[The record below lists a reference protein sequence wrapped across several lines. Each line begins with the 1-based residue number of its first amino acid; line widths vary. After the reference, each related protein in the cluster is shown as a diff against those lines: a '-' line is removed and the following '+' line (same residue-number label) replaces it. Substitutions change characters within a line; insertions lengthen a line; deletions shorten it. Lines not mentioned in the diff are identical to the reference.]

1 MGQVDLLDPNIFL
14 VNLRK
19 CGLLNGDQLARVG
32 ALELKGK
39 DARALGRACIEL
51 GLLTQFQAERILNGK
66 ITGLILG
73 QYRILEELGR
83 GGMGRVYRAVHERM
97 GRKVAIKVLSPQL
110 MRSPKAQALFE
121 REVRAIS
128 RLSHPNIVTAFDA
141 NVFEGRHFLVLE
153 LVDGPNLSQFLR
165 KHGALN
171 VDQSLEYAKQSRDL

>member
-73 QYRILEELGR
+73 QYR
-83 GGMGRVYRAVHERM
+83 
-97 GRKVAIKVLSPQL
+97 
-110 MRSPKAQALFE
+110 
-121 REVRAIS
+121 
-128 RLSHPNIVTAFDA
+128 
-141 NVFEGRHFLVLE
+141 
-153 LVDGPNLSQFLR
+153 
-165 KHGALN
+165 
-171 VDQSLEYAKQSRDL
+171 